1 MSWIWNLS
9 SCMQYWHK
17 LIYLLKKHIQH
28 GVSHI
33 FMQCFHEG
41 FFLGHVFR
49 GIAKTFYWK
58 FSNAFMRD
66 FFLFR
71 TCFSGYCTNIL
82 LTIYPSYQ
90 KAAKPIHKFSTTKKK
105 KTANIHFPSNLS
117 ISIAICWADQ
127 SCQIALE
134 LACFGENECLLFL
147 FCCYI
152 VNFLILL
159 TLSKRRRFKGRVTI
173 GILL

>member
-49 GIAKTFYWK
+49 GIAQTFYWK

-71 TCFSGYCTNIL
+71 ICFSGYCTNIL
-82 LTIYPSYQ
+82 LTIHPSYQ
-90 KAAKPIHKFSTTKKK
+90 KAAKAIHKFSTKNKKPSK
-105 KTANIHFPSNLS
+105 HPFSIKPGHFHSNLLGWPKLPD
-117 ISIAICWADQ
+117 CV
-127 SCQIALE
+127 
-134 LACFGENECLLFL
+134 GTCLFWGKWMFAVSFFL
-147 FCCYI
+147 
-152 VNFLILL
+152 
-159 TLSKRRRFKGRVTI
+159 VT
-173 GILL
+173 